1 MKNLILILS
10 VLLSV
15 NSFAHKFYI
24 SIADME
30 YKASKKSIDVTL
42 KVTAHDF
49 ELILNRKFNTE
60 IHLEEV
66 ADTSEVG
73 MYCQA
78 YLRNNFRVMSND
90 QKLEQKYIG
99 KEVTNREDLYFYF
112 SFVNVGNPAHIK
124 VVSNLLSSV
133 SDLQQNIV
141 HYKYKNQTKSVTLL
155 PSDNKAEIK
164 FE

>member
-1 MKNLILILS
+1 MKNLILALGI
-10 VLLSV
+10 LLSA
-15 NSFAHKFYI
+15 NTFAHKFYI

-30 YKASKKSIDVTL
+30 YKELTKKIDVTL

-49 ELILNRKFNTE
+49 ELILNRKFNKE

-66 ADTSEVG
+66 GDSSEVG
-73 MYCQA
+73 LYCQA
-78 YLRNNFRVMSND
+78 YLRNNFKVISND
-90 QKLEQKYIG
+90 QKLEQKYLG

-112 SFVNVGNPAHIK
+112 SFLNVGNPAHIK
-124 VVSNLLSSV
+124 IISNLLSSV

-155 PSDNKAEIK
+155 PSENKAEIK
-164 FE
+164 FD